1 MASGDK
7 RPFAAVDCAGSAG
20 KYAFGVDLKKAVQ
33 LLRNLADDV
42 EEGRVL
48 LHSISTSSHAT
59 QDEFAVRE
67 LVIEILEESADN
79 KPAPLRRPAVVRD

>member
-1 MASGDK
+1 MASGEK
-7 RPFAAVDCAGSAG
+7 RVFAAVDCAGRAG

-33 LLRNLADDV
+33 LLRTLADDV

-48 LHSISTSSHAT
+48 LHSITTSSHAT

-67 LVIEILEESADN
+67 LVVEILEESADT
-79 KPAPLRRPAVVRD
+79 ATGLRRPAVIRD